1 VIPCHVCHE
10 NPAKIDINGTYKCC
24 HCWLGRRFYMVY
36 PKGIQ
41 DEKDT
46 EIWEEICKEV
56 KE

>member
-1 VIPCHVCHE
+1 
-10 NPAKIDINGTYKCC
+10 
-24 HCWLGRRFYMVY
+24 MVY

-46 EIWEEICKEV
+46 EIWEESCKEV

>member
-1 VIPCHVCHE
+1 
-10 NPAKIDINGTYKCC
+10 
-24 HCWLGRRFYMVY
+24 MVY